1 MRKVIIHDPEGL
13 EQWLGPMAE
22 QVKQRIDG
30 TDLDQ
35 LFDEAQAAFMVLS
48 AAVMQTRLEDPE
60 DDANATGNLGD
71 AGRLLMETWALYRD
85 PEETAGLTWGKN
97 P

>member
-1 MRKVIIHDPEGL
+1 MRKVIIHDPDGL
-13 EQWLGPMAE
+13 ERWLGPMAE

-30 TDLDQ
+30 ADLDQ
-35 LFDEAQAAFMVLS
+35 LFDQAQAAFMELS
-48 AAVMQTRLEDPE
+48 AAVMQTRLEDPD
-60 DDANATGNLGD
+60 DDAAATGNLGD

-85 PEETAGLTWGKN
+85 PEEMAGLTWGKN